1 MFTKIVDNSQAIR
14 VTADGFFP
22 RGCADMNVRYLNSS
36 KIASQEAKKKTYM
49 IIAMIFGDFN
59 LFGVTL
65 FIINRD
71 AFGIGFFLFWLIIN
85 ALLFWHAINI
95 SRRIDAAR
103 RYETIFGS
111 DEDGFVTIGEMS
123 TMMQRPGRQ
132 IYKEVNML
140 FSKKFFINC
149 RLERSGQPVVII
161 DNAMPGENVNS
172 GVGFVICTC
181 RNCGTQ
187 NRIRAGSMSKCYA
200 CQAPISGVINQDNQ

>member
-1 MFTKIVDNSQAIR
+1 
-14 VTADGFFP
+14 
-22 RGCADMNVRYLNSS
+22 MNIRYLNEK
-36 KIASQEAKKKTYM
+36 KIASQENTKKVYL
-49 IIAMIFGDFN
+49 IIAMFFGDFN
-59 LFGVTL
+59 LFGVIFNIFEKSRFGVGL
-65 FIINRD
+65 FL
-71 AFGIGFFLFWLIIN
+71 FFLIIDALI
-85 ALLFWHAINI
+85 FWHGIRI

-132 IYKEVNML
+132 IYNEINML
-140 FSKKFFINC
+140 FRKKFFINC
-149 RLERSGQPVVII
+149 RFERSGQPVVII

-187 NRIRAGSMSKCYA
+187 NRIRAGVMSKCYA
-200 CQAPISGVINQDNQ
+200 CQAPISGVINQGSPDSQIK